1 MPYTQLNNLDFAD
14 IKIALKDYMRAQTD
28 FTDYDFEGSAI
39 SQILDVL
46 AYNTYYTAFNTNM
59 VVNELF
65 LDSATLRDNV
75 VSLAK
80 QLGYTPKS
88 ITAPKASVSMA
99 LTFSGTAPA
108 EVAIKSGSGF
118 VTNYD
123 GSLYRYVLKENMK
136 VSVANSVATFTDIPI
151 YEGSQVVNRTIVNT
165 NANQRF
171 IIDNS
176 GVDINTL
183 NVRVFQAANSSVFK
197 DYKSAN
203 NILDIGASDE
213 VYFVS
218 EIEDEKYEIFF
229 GDGVLGKKLEN
240 NNLIEMSYIIT
251 NGTATNGAKSFVF
264 NGLMEDENGTS
275 ITLPFSISSINT
287 TSVASG
293 GADIET
299 IDKIKYNAPKFYGS
313 QNRAVTGNDYKAIV
327 RNLYPA
333 TSDVIVFG
341 GEEQVPPAYG
351 KVFLSVKPTEADTL
365 SSFTKNE
372 LTTELKKYTVASI
385 RPEFVDPSIL
395 YLELT
400 SNIYYTGTKTQLL
413 PAEIATKASTAIVE
427 YLKTSQTEKFNGKFR
442 YSKFIGV
449 IDNSD
454 VSINSNDT
462 SVMMRKDFIAQINAS
477 SYYEICY
484 QNAFYVDCNNPV
496 VSSTGFTVFVFP
508 TYTSYLED
516 RNGKIVLYRLDP
528 VSGDKILLDDSV
540 GTINYEKGEIE
551 MTNFTI
557 LKGTFSDNRI
567 ELRVKPA
574 NKDIEVKREMYLD
587 VDVSKS
593 NCLLYTSPSPR
604 DRG

>member
-14 IKIALKDYMRAQTD
+14 IKVALKEYMRAQTD

-88 ITAPKASVSMA
+88 VTSPKASVSMA
-99 LTFSGTAPA
+99 LTFTGTAPA
-108 EVAIKSGSGF
+108 EVALKRGSGF

-123 GSLYRYVLKENMK
+123 GSLYRYILKDNLK
-136 VSVANSVATFTDIPI
+136 VSVANNVATFTDIPI
-151 YEGSQVVNRTIVNT
+151 YEGSQIVTNIVVDT
-165 NANQRF
+165 NSKSQRF

-183 NVRVFQAANSSVFK
+183 SVRVFQAANSSIFK
-197 DYKSAN
+197 DYKQAN
-203 NILDIGASDE
+203 NILDIGATDD
-213 VYFVS
+213 VYFIN

-229 GDGVLGKKLEN
+229 GDGVLGRKLEDN
-240 NNLIEMSYIIT
+240 NVVEMSYIVT
-251 NGTATNGAKSFVF
+251 NGTATNGANTFTF
-264 NGLMEDENGTS
+264 NGLMEDENGTT
-275 ITLPFSISSINT
+275 ITLPFSISSIST
-287 TSVASG
+287 TSIASG

-299 IDKIKYNAPKFYGS
+299 IDKIKYNAPKFYNS

-341 GEEQVPPAYG
+341 GEDQVPPAYG
-351 KVFLSVKPTEADTL
+351 KVFLSVKPIEATTL

-372 LTTELKKYTVASI
+372 LTQELKKYTVASI

-413 PAEIATKASTAIVE
+413 PTEIATKASTAIVE

-454 VSINSNDT
+454 LSINSNDT

-484 QNAFYVDCNNPV
+484 QNPFLKDCDNPV
-496 VSSTGFTVFVFP
+496 VSSTGFTVFEFP
-508 TYTSYLED
+508 TITSYLED

-528 VSGDKILLDDSV
+528 VSGDKILLNDSV

-593 NCLLYTSPSPR
+593 KFVAYKE
-604 DRG
+604 D

>member
-14 IKIALKDYMRAQTD
+14 IKLALRDYMRAQTD

-108 EVAIKSGSGF
+108 EVAIKAGSGF

-123 GSLYRYVLKENMK
+123 GSLYRYVLKEDMK

-151 YEGSQVVNRTIVNT
+151 YEGSQIVTNTVVSTGT
-165 NANQRF
+165 SQRF

-176 GVDINTL
+176 GVDISTL
-183 NVRVFQAANSSVFK
+183 NVRVFQAANSSIFK
-197 DYKSAN
+197 DYKQAN
-203 NILDIGASDE
+203 NVLDIGASDE
-213 VYFVS
+213 VYFIS

-229 GDGVLGKKLEN
+229 GDGVLGKKLEDN
-240 NNLIEMSYIIT
+240 NVVQMSYIVT
-251 NGTATNGAKSFVF
+251 NGTTTNGAKTFVF

-275 ITLPFSISSINT
+275 VTLPFSISSIST
-287 TSVASG
+287 TSIASG

-341 GEEQVPPAYG
+341 GEDQVPPAYG
-351 KVFLSVKPTEADTL
+351 KVFLSVKPTEATTL

-372 LTTELKKYTVASI
+372 LTQELKKYTVASI

-395 YLELT
+395 FLELT

-413 PAEIATKASTAIVE
+413 PTEIATKASTAIVE

-454 VSINSNDT
+454 ISINSNDT
-462 SVMMRKDFIAQINAS
+462 TVMMRKDFIAQINSS

-496 VSSTGFTVFVFP
+496 VSSTGFTVFEFP

-593 NCLLYTSPSPR
+593 KFVAYKE
-604 DRG
+604 D

>member
-14 IKIALKDYMRAQTD
+14 IKTALKDYMRAQTD
-28 FTDYDFEGSAI
+28 FTDYDFEASAI

-88 ITAPKASVSMA
+88 IIAPKASVSMA
-99 LTFSGTAPA
+99 LTFTGTAPA

-123 GSLYRYVLKENMK
+123 GSLYRYILKEDMK

-151 YEGSQVVNRTIVNT
+151 YEGSQITNSAIVNT
-165 NANQRF
+165 NQKNQRF
-171 IIDNS
+171 TIDNT
-176 GVDINTL
+176 GIDTNTL
-183 NVRVFQAANSSVFK
+183 KVRVYQAVNSSIFK
-197 DYKSAN
+197 DYKLAN
-203 NILDIGASDE
+203 NVLDIGASDE
-213 VYFVS
+213 VYFIS

-229 GDGVLGKKLEN
+229 GDGILGKKLDDG
-240 NNLIEMSYIIT
+240 NLVEISYIIT
-251 NGTATNGAKSFVF
+251 NGSKTNGAKNFTF

-275 ITLPFSISSINT
+275 VTLPFSISSINT
-287 TSVASG
+287 TSIASG

-341 GEEQVPPAYG
+341 GEDQVPPAYG
-351 KVFLSVKPTEADTL
+351 KVFLSVKPTEAASL

-400 SNIYYTGTKTQLL
+400 SNIYYTGTKTQSL
-413 PAEIATKASTAIVE
+413 PTEIATKASTAIVE

-454 VSINSNDT
+454 ISINSNDT
-462 SVMMRKDFIAQINAS
+462 TVMMRKDFIAQINPS

-496 VSSTGFTVFVFP
+496 VSSTGFTVFEFP

-540 GTINYEKGEIE
+540 GTIDYVKGEIE

-593 NCLLYTSPSPR
+593 KFVAYKE
-604 DRG
+604 D

>member
-1 MPYTQLNNLDFAD
+1 MPYTQLNNLDFTD
-14 IKIALKDYMRAQTD
+14 IKTALKEYMRAQTD

-88 ITAPKASVSMA
+88 ITSPKASVSMA
-99 LTFSGTAPA
+99 LTFTGTAPA
-108 EVAIKSGSGF
+108 EVAIKAGSGF

-123 GSLYRYVLKENMK
+123 GSLYRYVLKENMR
-136 VSVANSVATFTDIPI
+136 VSVANNVATFTDIPI
-151 YEGSQVVNRTIVNT
+151 YEGSQIVTNKVVNTSLKD
-165 NANQRF
+165 QRF
-171 IIDNS
+171 VIDNL

-183 NVRVFQAANSSVFK
+183 NVRVYQAANSSIFK
-197 DYKSAN
+197 DYKQAN
-203 NILDIGASDE
+203 NVLDIGASDE
-213 VYFVS
+213 VFFVS

-240 NNLIEMSYIIT
+240 NNLVQMSYIVT
-251 NGTATNGAKSFVF
+251 NGSSTNGAKTFTF
-264 NGLMEDENGTS
+264 NGLMEDENGTTV
-275 ITLPFSISSINT
+275 TLPFSISSIST

-299 IDKIKYNAPKFYGS
+299 IDKIKYNAPKFYNS

-341 GEEQVPPAYG
+341 GEDQVPPAYG
-351 KVFLSVKPTEADTL
+351 KVFLSVKPTEAASL

-395 YLELT
+395 FLELT

-413 PAEIATKASTAIVE
+413 PTEIATKASTAIVE

-454 VSINSNDT
+454 LSINSNDT
-462 SVMMRKDFIAQINAS
+462 TVMMRKDFIAQINAS

-496 VSSTGFTVFVFP
+496 VSSTGFTVFEFP

-540 GTINYEKGEIE
+540 GTIDYEKGEIE

-593 NCLLYTSPSPR
+593 KFVAYKE
-604 DRG
+604 D

>member
-14 IKIALKDYMRAQTD
+14 IKVALKEYMRAQTD

-99 LTFSGTAPA
+99 LTFTGTAPA
-108 EVAIKSGSGF
+108 EVALKRGSGF

-123 GSLYRYVLKENMK
+123 GSLYRYILKDNLK
-136 VSVANSVATFTDIPI
+136 VSVANNIATFTDVSI
-151 YEGSQVVNRTIVNT
+151 YEGSQIVTNIVVDTNT
-165 NANQRF
+165 KSQRF

-183 NVRVFQAANSSVFK
+183 SVRVFQAANSSIFK
-197 DYKSAN
+197 DYKQAN
-203 NILDIGASDE
+203 NILDIGATDN
-213 VYFVS
+213 VYFIN

-229 GDGVLGKKLEN
+229 GDGVLGKKLEDN
-240 NNLIEMSYIIT
+240 NVVEMSYIVT
-251 NGTATNGAKSFVF
+251 NGTATNGAKTFTF
-264 NGLMEDENGTS
+264 NGLMEDENGTTV
-275 ITLPFSISSINT
+275 TLPFSISSINT

-299 IDKIKYNAPKFYGS
+299 IDKIKYNAPKFYNS

-341 GEEQVPPAYG
+341 GEDQVPPAYG
-351 KVFLSVKPTEADTL
+351 KVFLSVKPTEAASL

-400 SNIYYTGTKTQLL
+400 SNIYYTGTKTQSL
-413 PAEIATKASTAIVE
+413 PTEIATKASTAIVE

-449 IDNSD
+449 IDNAD
-454 VSINSNDT
+454 ISINSNDT
-462 SVMMRKDFIAQINAS
+462 TVMMRKDFIAQINAS

-496 VSSTGFTVFVFP
+496 VSSTGFTVFEFP

-540 GTINYEKGEIE
+540 GTIDYVKGEIE

-593 NCLLYTSPSPR
+593 KFVAYKE
-604 DRG
+604 D

>member
-14 IKIALKDYMRAQTD
+14 IKVALKEYMRAQTD

-88 ITAPKASVSMA
+88 VTSPKASVSMA
-99 LTFSGTAPA
+99 LTFTGTAPA
-108 EVAIKSGSGF
+108 EVALKRGSGF

-123 GSLYRYVLKENMK
+123 GSLYRYILKDNLK
-136 VSVANSVATFTDIPI
+136 VSVANNIATFTDIPI
-151 YEGSQVVNRTIVNT
+151 YEGSQIVTNIVVDT
-165 NANQRF
+165 NSKSQRF

-183 NVRVFQAANSSVFK
+183 SVRVFQAANSSIFK
-197 DYKSAN
+197 DYKQAN
-203 NILDIGASDE
+203 NILDIGATDD
-213 VYFVS
+213 VYFIN

-229 GDGVLGKKLEN
+229 GDGVLGRKLEDN
-240 NNLIEMSYIIT
+240 NVVEMSYIVT
-251 NGTATNGAKSFVF
+251 NGTATNGANTFTF
-264 NGLMEDENGTS
+264 NGLMEDENGTT

-287 TSVASG
+287 TSIASG

-333 TSDVIVFG
+333 ISDVIVFG

-351 KVFLSVKPTEADTL
+351 KVFLSIKPTEATTL

-372 LTTELKKYTVASI
+372 LTEELKKYTVASI

-395 YLELT
+395 FIELT

-413 PAEIATKASTAIVE
+413 PTEIATKASTAIVE

-454 VSINSNDT
+454 ISINSNDT
-462 SVMMRKDFIAQINAS
+462 SVMMRKDFIAQINQS

-484 QNAFYVDCNNPV
+484 QNPFLKDCDNPV
-496 VSSTGFTVFVFP
+496 VSSTGFTVFEFP
-508 TYTSYLED
+508 TITSYLED

-593 NCLLYTSPSPR
+593 KFVAYKE
-604 DRG
+604 D

>member
-14 IKIALKDYMRAQTD
+14 IKTALKDYMRAQTD

-39 SQILDVL
+39 SQILDVM

-59 VVNELF
+59 VVNETF

-75 VSLAK
+75 VSIAK

-88 ITAPKASVSMA
+88 ITSPQAAVDMV
-99 LTFSGTAPA
+99 LTFTGTAPA
-108 EVAIKSGSGF
+108 EVSLKAGSGF

-123 GSLYRYVLKENMK
+123 GSLYRYILKDDNK
-136 VSVANSVATFTDIPI
+136 VSVVNKVATFTGVPI
-151 YEGSQVVNRTIVNT
+151 YEGSQIVSNTVVDTSIK
-165 NANQRF
+165 NQRF
-171 IIDNS
+171 IIENAGIDT
-176 GVDINTL
+176 NTL
-183 NVRVFQAANSSVFK
+183 NVRVYQAANSSIFT
-197 DYKSAN
+197 DYKVAN
-203 NILDIGASDE
+203 NILDIGATDK
-213 VYFVS
+213 VYFIN

-229 GDGVLGKKLEN
+229 GDGVLGKKLEDN
-240 NNLIEMSYIIT
+240 NVVQLSYIVT
-251 NGTATNGAKSFVF
+251 NGTATNGAKTFTF
-264 NGLMEDENGTS
+264 NGLMEDENGTT
-275 ITLPFSISSINT
+275 ITLPFAVTSLT
-287 TSVASG
+287 TSSKASG

-341 GEEQVPPAYG
+341 GEDQVPPAYG
-351 KVFLSVKPTEADTL
+351 KVFLSMKPTEAASL

-372 LTTELKKYTVASI
+372 LTAELKKYTVASI

-413 PAEIATKASTAIVE
+413 PLEIATKASNAIVE

-454 VSINSNDT
+454 ISINSNDT
-462 SVMMRKDFIAQINAS
+462 DITMRKDFIAQINTS
-477 SYYEICY
+477 TFYEVCY
-484 QNAFYVDCNNPV
+484 QNPFLVDCNNPV
-496 VSSTGFTVFVFP
+496 VSSTGMTVFEFP

-516 RNGKIVLYRLDP
+516 RDGKMVLYRLDP
-528 VSGDKILLDDSV
+528 VSGDKILLNDSV
-540 GTINYEKGEIE
+540 GTVDYVKGEIM
-551 MTNFTI
+551 MTDFTI

-574 NKDIEVKREMYLD
+574 NKDIEVKREAYLD

-593 NCLLYTSPSPR
+593 KFTAYKEE
-604 DRG
+604 

>member
-14 IKIALKDYMRAQTD
+14 IKVTLKEYMRAQTD

-108 EVAIKSGSGF
+108 EVSIKAGRGF

-123 GSLYRYVLKENMK
+123 GSLYRYVLKEDMK

-151 YEGSQVVNRTIVNT
+151 YEGSQVVNRTVVNT
-165 NANQRF
+165 NASQRF

-183 NVRVFQAANSSVFK
+183 NVRVFQSANSSIFK

-264 NGLMEDENGTS
+264 NGLMEDENGAS
-275 ITLPFSISSINT
+275 ITLPFSISSIST
-287 TSVASG
+287 TSIASG

-341 GEEQVPPAYG
+341 GEDQVPPAYG
-351 KVFLSVKPTEADTL
+351 KVFLSVKPTESASL

-400 SNIYYTGTKTQLL
+400 SNIYYTGTKTQSL

-462 SVMMRKDFIAQINAS
+462 TVMMRKDFIAQINAS

-496 VSSTGFTVFVFP
+496 VSSTGFTVFEFP

-540 GTINYEKGEIE
+540 GTIDYVKGEIE

-593 NCLLYTSPSPR
+593 KFVAYKE
-604 DRG
+604 D

>member
-14 IKIALKDYMRAQTD
+14 IKLALRDYMRAQTD

-80 QLGYTPKS
+80 HLGYTPKS

-108 EVAIKSGSGF
+108 EVSIKAGSGF

-123 GSLYRYVLKENMK
+123 GSLYRYVLKEDMR

-176 GVDINTL
+176 GVDIGTL
-183 NVRVFQAANSSVFK
+183 NVRVFQAANSSIFK
-197 DYKSAN
+197 DYKQAN

-229 GDGVLGKKLEN
+229 GDGVLGKKLEDN
-240 NNLIEMSYIIT
+240 NVVQMSYIVT
-251 NGTATNGAKSFVF
+251 NGTATNGAKTFTF
-264 NGLMEDENGTS
+264 NGLMEDENGTT
-275 ITLPFSISSINT
+275 ITLPFSISSIST

-341 GEEQVPPAYG
+341 GEDQVPPAYG
-351 KVFLSVKPTEADTL
+351 KVFLSVKPTEATTL

-372 LTTELKKYTVASI
+372 LTQELKKYTVASI

-395 YLELT
+395 FLELT

-413 PAEIATKASTAIVE
+413 PTEIATKASTAIVE

-454 VSINSNDT
+454 ISINSNDT
-462 SVMMRKDFIAQINAS
+462 TVMMRKDFIAQINAS

-496 VSSTGFTVFVFP
+496 VSSTGFTVFEFP

-593 NCLLYTSPSPR
+593 KFVAYKE
-604 DRG
+604 D

>member
-14 IKIALKDYMRAQTD
+14 IKLALRDYMRAQTD

-99 LTFSGTAPA
+99 LTFTGTAPA
-108 EVAIKSGSGF
+108 EVAIKAGSGF

-123 GSLYRYVLKENMK
+123 GSLYRYVLKENMR
-136 VSVANSVATFTDIPI
+136 VSVANNVATFTDIPI
-151 YEGSQVVNRTIVNT
+151 YEGSQIVANKIVNT
-165 NANQRF
+165 NLKDQRF
-171 IIDNS
+171 VIDNV
-176 GVDINTL
+176 GADINTL
-183 NVRVFQAANSSVFK
+183 NVRVYQAANSSIFK
-197 DYKSAN
+197 DYKQAN

-240 NNLIEMSYIIT
+240 NNVVQMSYIVT
-251 NGTATNGAKSFVF
+251 NGTSTNGAKTFTF
-264 NGLMEDENGTS
+264 NGLMEDENGAT

-293 GADIET
+293 GTDIET
-299 IDKIKYNAPKFYGS
+299 IDKIKYNAPKFYNS

-341 GEEQVPPAYG
+341 GEDQVPPAYG
-351 KVFLSVKPTEADTL
+351 KVFLSVKPTEAASL

-395 YLELT
+395 FLELT

-413 PAEIATKASTAIVE
+413 PTEIATKASTAIVE

-454 VSINSNDT
+454 LSINSNDT
-462 SVMMRKDFIAQINAS
+462 TVMMRKDFIAQINSS

-496 VSSTGFTVFVFP
+496 VSSTGFTVFEFP

-540 GTINYEKGEIE
+540 GTVDYVKGEIE

-587 VDVSKS
+587 VDISKS
-593 NCLLYTSPSPR
+593 KFVAYKE
-604 DRG
+604 D

>member
-14 IKIALKDYMRAQTD
+14 IKNALKDYRRAQTD

-108 EVAIKSGSGF
+108 EVSIKAGSGF

-123 GSLYRYVLKENMK
+123 GSLYRYVLKEDMK
-136 VSVANSVATFTDIPI
+136 VSVANSIATFTDIPI
-151 YEGSQVVNRTIVNT
+151 YEGSQVVNRTVVNT
-165 NANQRF
+165 SAGQRF

-176 GVDINTL
+176 GVDISTL
-183 NVRVFQAANSSVFK
+183 NVRVFQAANSSIFK
-197 DYKSAN
+197 DYKQAN
-203 NILDIGASDE
+203 NVLDIGASDE
-213 VYFVS
+213 VYFIS

-229 GDGVLGKKLEN
+229 GDGVLGKRLEDN
-240 NNLIEMSYIIT
+240 NVVQMSYIVT
-251 NGTATNGAKSFVF
+251 NGTTTNGAKTFVF
-264 NGLMEDENGTS
+264 NGLMEDENGANV
-275 ITLPFSISSINT
+275 TLPFSISSINT
-287 TSVASG
+287 TSIASG

-341 GEEQVPPAYG
+341 GEDQVPPAYG
-351 KVFLSVKPTEADTL
+351 KVFLSVKPTEAASL

-400 SNIYYTGTKTQLL
+400 SNIYYTGTKTQSL

-454 VSINSNDT
+454 ISINSNDT
-462 SVMMRKDFIAQINAS
+462 SVMMRKDFIAQINTS

-496 VSSTGFTVFVFP
+496 VSSTGFTVFEFP

-540 GTINYEKGEIE
+540 GTIDYVKGEIE

-593 NCLLYTSPSPR
+593 KFVAYKE
-604 DRG
+604 D